1 MGHHDLRHDNE
12 CQNCGYTV
20 EVEYCSKCGQ
30 KNTETRQSFTHLAAH
45 FAEDLT
51 HYDGAFWKT
60 LKYLIFRPGKLTIE
74 YLEGHRMRYVPPVKL
89 YIFVSFVTF
98 LLMSLLTH
106 TNGDTAH
113 NVVKVDGKEIHYSKI
128 LKEDGVSFR
137 QDPTKY
143 HSLKEYDSVQKNKEL
158 NFIIRWIDRVTI
170 KALEKDI
177 NGSQIVEGIIHS
189 LPKALFIYMPIF
201 AFWLWL
207 FHGKK
212 RWMFFDHSIYTLH
225 YFSFLLTLA
234 AINIIL
240 GYVLDFTNENV
251 ATIASYIYG
260 PLALIYSIFYFFRS
274 HRKMY
279 GERKAISRLKVM
291 VLFFI
296 NSVCII
302 ITILALL
309 FYVILNA
316 H

>member
-51 HYDGAFWKT
+51 HYDSAFWKT

-98 LLMSLLTH
+98 LLMSILSNDVMKIE
-106 TNGDTAH
+106 NGTPL
-113 NVVKVDGKEIHYSKI
+113 NMSEI
-128 LKEDGVSFR
+128 LKEKGASFR
-137 QDPTKY
+137 NEKIKY
-143 HSLKEYDSVQKNKEL
+143 YSLKEYDSKQNALPADQKSNFVYRWMDKSVLEAMEKNIDYSKLGEKFVQ
-158 NFIIRWIDRVTI
+158 T
-170 KALEKDI
+170 
-177 NGSQIVEGIIHS
+177 
-189 LPKALFIYMPIF
+189 LPKVLFIYMPIF

-225 YFSFLLTLA
+225 YFSFLLILVT
-234 AINIIL
+234 INLIL
-240 GYVLDFTNENV
+240 
-251 ATIASYIYG
+251 SYIFKLNNNEFAEAISWIYIIT
-260 PLALIYSIFYFFRS
+260 ALLYSIFYFFRS
-274 HRKMY
+274 HSKMY
-279 GERKAISRLKVM
+279 GERKAISRLKGSL
-291 VLFFI
+291 LFFI
-296 NSVCII
+296 NVICIVLVLVISVV
-302 ITILALL
+302 
-309 FYVILNA
+309 YVVLNA

>member
-98 LLMSLLTH
+98 ILISLLSNT
-106 TNGDTAH
+106 GSSIIE
-113 NVVKVDGKEIHYSKI
+113 VGGKTPSKI
-128 LKEDGVSFR
+128 LKENGISFR
-137 QDPTKY
+137 DDPRMY
-143 HSLKEYDSVQKNKEL
+143 HSLKEYDSIKKNKEG
-158 NFIIRWIDRVTI
+158 NFILRWLDRTTLKVS
-170 KALEKDI
+170 EKDI
-177 NGSQIVEGIIHS
+177 NGSQFADGIIHTM
-189 LPKALFIYMPIF
+189 PKVLFIYMPIF

-212 RWMFFDHSIYTLH
+212 RWMFFDHGIYTLH
-225 YFSFLLTLA
+225 YFSFLLILTT
-234 AINIIL
+234 IKTIL
-240 GYVLDFTNENV
+240 GYILGFTNETF
-251 ATIASYIYG
+251 ATIVILIYG
-260 PLALIYSIFYFFRS
+260 LIALIYSIFYFFRS
-274 HRKMY
+274 HSKMY
-279 GERKAISRLKVM
+279 GERKAISRLKVIL
-291 VLFFI
+291 LFFI
-296 NSVCII
+296 NFVCLII
-302 ITILALL
+302 ATLALF
-309 FYVILNA
+309 FYVVLNT